1 MQTSTRVLYVL
12 VATVL
17 ATLLAIAPAQGAT
30 KPKHI
35 SMVEIETITPSEVD
49 GFVQGAGPCDFRR
62 PVVLLRQPFEGPSR
76 AVERTTTLADGR
88 FSFERDFGTQAIYQ
102 VLAPA
107 VEKRRFVCRSA
118 TSRFFG
124 FFN

>member
-1 MQTSTRVLYVL
+1 MQTSQRTLYVL
-12 VATVL
+12 AAGAL
-17 ATLLAIAPAQGAT
+17 AALLAVAPAQAGT

-35 SMVEIETITPSEVD
+35 SMVEIETVTPSEVD
-49 GFVQGAGPCDFRR
+49 GFVQGAGPCELRR

-76 AVERTTTLADGR
+76 VVDRKTTLADG
-88 FSFERDFGTQAIYQ
+88 SFNFAREFGTEAIYQ
-102 VLAPA
+102 VAAPTL
-107 VEKRRFVCRSA
+107 KRKRFVCRSS